1 MGCNRGLK
9 WLKRLYS
16 FFRVVTVSRSL
27 PQPKMLLFVLSVPLS
42 CAICLF
48 ARSWRQLR
56 PLDRVLWWQRAPDAH
71 RAPQIQPAADCCA
84 CSAEP
89 AVSVAR
95 APRWAG
101 VRRVAMT
108 GCAESPP
115 GSPPPVATYAV
126 EACSPEAFA
135 YRDIS
140 SDVARECQVQVV
152 PAGALKRLPS
162 DAAALRCCLSASG
175 S

>member
-1 MGCNRGLK
+1 M
-9 WLKRLYS
+9 
-16 FFRVVTVSRSL
+16 
-27 PQPKMLLFVLSVPLS
+27 
-42 CAICLF
+42 
-48 ARSWRQLR
+48 
-56 PLDRVLWWQRAPDAH
+56 
-71 RAPQIQPAADCCA
+71 
-84 CSAEP
+84 
-89 AVSVAR
+89 SVAR